1 MSIKSQSYLYPTP
14 EGVDVPDF
22 YSQIHAP
29 HFWWKKLYRKS
40 TGTKDLATAKHF
52 RNHML
57 IEWKALKEQ
66 YCPDTEERRINNAIL
81 ELRAQTVMKSP
92 SGYPYVD

>member
-14 EGVDVPDF
+14 GGVDVRFFVPKHMRHIF
-22 YSQIHAP
+22 GG
-29 HFWWKKLYRKS
+29 KKLYRKS

-52 RNHML
+52 RNQML

-66 YCPDTEERRINNAIL
+66 YCPDTEERRINNAI
-81 ELRAQTVMKSP
+81 A
-92 SGYPYVD
+92 